1 MHASELNRSAAGN
14 AEAATGLSIPGCH
27 NGVCSRQSG
36 IPLQKALV
44 MSSEISLSLHQEQIE
59 YLAEVG
65 QKYNLPD
72 AGKAIRC
79 LLNFAI
85 EKPDQADAIF
95 TEVRCR
101 AC

>member
-1 MHASELNRSAAGN
+1 MA
-14 AEAATGLSIPGCH
+14 AATGLSISDCH
-27 NGVCSRQSG
+27 NGTCFPESVT
-36 IPLQKALV
+36 PLQKALA
-44 MSSEISLSLHQEQIE
+44 MSSEVSVSLHQEQIE
-59 YLAEVG
+59 YLVEVG

-85 EKPDQADAIF
+85 EKPEQADAIF
-95 TEVRCR
+95 SEVRCR

>member
-1 MHASELNRSAAGN
+1 MASVPVGRV
-14 AEAATGLSIPGCH
+14 T
-27 NGVCSRQSG
+27 Q
-36 IPLQKALV
+36 LQKAVV
-44 MSSEISLSLHQEQIE
+44 MSTEISVSLHQEQME
-59 YLAEVG
+59 YLVEVG

-72 AGKAIRC
+72 AGKALRC

-101 AC
+101 SC

>member
-1 MHASELNRSAAGN
+1 MGSEMCIRD
-14 AEAATGLSIPGCH
+14 
-27 NGVCSRQSG
+27 R
-36 IPLQKALV
+36 LQKALA
-44 MSSEISLSLHQEQIE
+44 MSSEISVSLHQEQIE
-59 YLAEVG
+59 YLVEIG

-85 EKPDQADAIF
+85 EKPEQADAIF